1 MALALADFADAP
13 TEPGAPLLP
22 IADDAVLK
30 VSATLTL
37 AVCKRGTGEPVLARF
52 KAGKDGKDGKD
63 ATEDTWRQT
72 ARVADIARAIAG
84 GLLA

>member
-1 MALALADFADAP
+1 MALSLADFADAP
-13 TEPGAPLLP
+13 TEAGAPLLP
-22 IADDAVLK
+22 IADDAILQ
-30 VSATLTL
+30 VSASLTL

-52 KAGKDGKDGKD
+52 KAGNDGKNGKPV
-63 ATEDTWRQT
+63 TEDSWRQS